1 MISLK
6 DKNIFQ
12 DIQPVSL
19 LERIKLLF
27 VKAQY
32 DYDYENGTIIKYK
45 KMNNQLYILQ
55 MIFMNK

>member
-1 MISLK
+1 MK
-6 DKNIFQ
+6 GENIFQ

-32 DYDYENGTIIKYK
+32 DYDFENGTIIKYK
-45 KMNNQLYILQ
+45 QMNNQLYILK